1 MRERKERKFK
11 GINKIISN
19 SKGWS
24 GPNMPYC
31 HIIYDFKADEIGW
44 RVNHND
50 FLENEEL
57 HDGCIYVGY
66 FRCTPYERGK
76 ARTTRRKIKEW
87 IEKEL
92 LFHSIPI
99 EMEVIK

>member
-11 GINKIISN
+11 GINKVITN

-24 GPNMPYC
+24 GANMPYC
-31 HIIYDFKADEIGW
+31 HVIYDPIADEIGW
-44 RVNHND
+44 RVNYNN
-50 FLENEEL
+50 FLEYEEFE
-57 HDGCIYVGY
+57 GYIYAGY

-76 ARTTRRKIKEW
+76 ARITRKKIKER
-87 IEKEL
+87 IIKEL
-92 LFHSIPI
+92 LS

>member
-1 MRERKERKFK
+1 MKKRKYKN
-11 GINKIISN
+11 INKIINN

-24 GPNMPYC
+24 GIMPYC
-31 HIIYDFKADEIGW
+31 HIIYNYKVDEIGW
-44 RVNHND
+44 RINSYD
-50 FLENEEL
+50 FIECEEIY
-57 HDGCIYVGY
+57 DGCIYVGC

-76 ARTTRRKIKEW
+76 ARISRAKIKEW

-99 EMEVIK
+99 MMEVK

>member
-11 GINKIISN
+11 GINKVLSN

-24 GPNMPYC
+24 GPIMPYC
-31 HIIYDFKADEIGW
+31 HVIYDYKNDEIGW
-44 RVNHND
+44 RVNSND
-50 FLENEEL
+50 FLECYEIF
-57 HDGCIYVGY
+57 DGCIYVGY

-76 ARTTRRKIKEW
+76 ARITRKKIIEW
-87 IEKEL
+87 IKKEL
-92 LFHSIPI
+92 LSISIPI